1 MEITVPEGVTE
12 EEILSSIEA
21 SLVSELGLHPQNV
34 EVSFDSETGVVTYVL
49 TSDNAEDLVGLQE
62 EMGSESFVNTLDASL
77 GADIVV
83 DSLTAPDTV
92 TVNVDFV
99 VDASNVTD
107 VDAAV
112 ASVENTLSEQEFNYE
127 SSGN

>member
-107 VDAAV
+107 VDEAV
-112 ASVENTLSEQEFNYE
+112 ASVENTLSEQEYNYE

>member
-1 MEITVPEGVTE
+1 M
-12 EEILSSIEA
+12 
-21 SLVSELGLHPQNV
+21 

-49 TSDNAEDLVGLQE
+49 TSDNAEDLVSLQE

-112 ASVENTLSEQEFNYE
+112 ASVENTLSEQEYNYE

>member
-1 MEITVPEGVTE
+1 VTE

-49 TSDNAEDLVGLQE
+49 TSDNAEDLVSLQE

-77 GADIVV
+77 GTDIVV

-112 ASVENTLSEQEFNYE
+112 ASVENTLSEQEYNTE